1 MSRRP
6 KVDQDARLVYVLLRY
21 EAGRDQAGFADLTR
35 TSPGQVSLYD
45 RGERTVP
52 EEVLERAAGAVG
64 FPPHLLHPARRAVR
78 SFRAAARG
86 WSRPG
91 RALAETVATDLLAC
105 AGEAVEVILSAG
117 EAARQERAANLPAL
131 PADTLW
137 QRLERRNARQRLALV
152 EEVEAFRTREL
163 YELISAR
170 SIETAPDDPDQ
181 ARELA
186 GLAHR
191 IAELCPEVDRR

>member
-1 MSRRP
+1 MRRRP

-21 EAGRDQAGFADLTR
+21 EADQDQAGFADLTR

-52 EEVLERAAGAVG
+52 KEVLERAAGAVG
-64 FPPHLLHPARRAVR
+64 FPVHLLRPARRAVR

-91 RALAETVATDLLAC
+91 RALAETLATDLLAC

-117 EAARQERAANLPAL
+117 EAARQERAVTL
-131 PADTLW
+131 PADALW

-163 YELISAR
+163 YELVTAR
-170 SIETAPDDPDQ
+170 SIEMAPDDPGQ

-191 IAELCPEVDRR
+191 IAELCREVDRR

>member
-45 RGERTVP
+45 RGERAVP
-52 EEVLERAAGAVG
+52 EEILERAAGAVG
-64 FPPHLLHPARRAVR
+64 FPPHLLRPARRAVR

-105 AGEAVEVILSAG
+105 VGEAVDVILSAG
-117 EAARQERAANLPAL
+117 ETARRERAVTLPAE
-131 PADTLW
+131 ALW

-163 YELISAR
+163 YELITVK
-170 SIETAPDDPDQ
+170 SIEMEQDHPGQ

>member
-21 EAGRDQAGFADLTR
+21 EADEDQAGFAALTQ

-52 EEVLERAAGAVG
+52 KEVLERAAGAVD
-64 FPPHLLHPARRAVR
+64 FPAHLLRPARRAVR

-86 WSRPG
+86 WSRAD
-91 RALAETVATDLLAC
+91 RALAETLATDLLAC
-105 AGEAVEVILSAG
+105 AGEAVDAILSAG
-117 EAARQERAANLPAL
+117 EVERRERAVTLPAE
-131 PADTLW
+131 ALW

-163 YELISAR
+163 YELVSVKSVEMA
-170 SIETAPDDPDQ
+170 ADDPDQ
-181 ARELA
+181 ARGLA
-186 GLAHR
+186 GLARR
-191 IAELCPEVDRR
+191 IAELCPEVVRR